1 MTDFSPDL
9 LNRPAAEATGL
20 LARHQ
25 LDAAAAAASRLTD
38 RRDAEALHDF
48 RVAVRRLRV
57 TLRAYPIL
65 RDGVLK
71 KYRRRLR
78 KLVRDTNAVRDAEA
92 QIAWFVDHSAQ
103 FTPSQRAALGPLR
116 SRLRA
121 RRRRARIHTH
131 LKLQR
136 RFAKLE
142 RKVRHVLA
150 DLPAHSGGGAPF
162 PRFRAI
168 AAATLVKHAMDLRK
182 RLERAT
188 LTSATDLHA
197 TRIAAKRL
205 RYLLEPVEQDLAQGT
220 RLLDRLKRLQDLF
233 GALTDAHELQAELQ
247 RASQTDPETGVTA
260 AMNLLEAEVA
270 GFVTSVQ
277 EDWSRVG
284 TDIEKEVVAAARQI
298 SPTARQPKQRRH
310 PPAPPGPPLPARRES
325 RVAANPNPRQGPS
338 APTRP

>member
-1 MTDFSPDL
+1 MTDFPADL
-9 LNRPAAEATGL
+9 LNRPAADAAGL

-65 RDGVLK
+65 RAGISK

-103 FTPSQRAALGPLR
+103 FTRPQRAALGPLR

-150 DLPAHSGGGAPF
+150 DLPADSGAPF
-162 PRFRAI
+162 PRFRTI
-168 AAATLVKHAMDLRK
+168 TAATLVRHAMDLRK
-182 RLERAT
+182 RLESAT
-188 LTSATDLHA
+188 ITNATDLHA

-205 RYLLEPVEQDLAQGT
+205 RYLLEPIEKDLAQGT

-260 AMNLLEAEVA
+260 AMSLLEAEVA
-270 GFVTSVQ
+270 GLVTSVQ
-277 EDWSRVG
+277 EDWSRAG
-284 TDIEKEVVAAARQI
+284 TEIEQEVAAAARQI
-298 SPTARQPKQRRH
+298 SPTTREPKPRR
-310 PPAPPGPPLPARRES
+310 PLPARRES
-325 RVAANPNPRQGPS
+325 RLVANPNPRQGPS